1 MSEYKI
7 ELSHVTK
14 KFKTKRQHIVAVDD
28 VSFGVSEKE
37 FITLVGPSGCGK
49 STIIRMIDGII
60 TPSSGNIRID
70 DHKYTVKPSKSV
82 LQNIGFVF
90 QNHNLL
96 PWKTVW
102 ENLCL
107 PLNIMNLKEKKW
119 SEHAEKLLEMVHL
132 KNFKNSYP
140 GVLSSS
146 LRQRLGVIRAMV
158 YDPDILL
165 FDEPFGALDETLR
178 EVLDMEILN
187 IWKKTGKTIIFI
199 THNVSEAVLI
209 SQRILVMATNPGRI
223 IKELTID
230 IPSERNLDITED
242 PKVLAYETEVKSLI
256 GDVNLSVIK

>member
-1 MSEYKI
+1 MNEYKI

-14 KFKTKRQHIVAVDD
+14 EFRTKRQHITAVED
-28 VSFGVSEKE
+28 VSFGVHEKE
-37 FITLVGPSGCGK
+37 FVSLVGPSGCGK

-60 TPSSGNIRID
+60 APSSGNIRID
-70 DHKYTVKPSKSV
+70 DCTYTVNPPKSV

-107 PLNIMNLKEKKW
+107 PLKIMKLKEKKW
-119 SEHAEKLLEMVHL
+119 QDHTEKLLEMVHL
-132 KNFKNSYP
+132 QKFKNAYP
-140 GVLSSS
+140 GELSASMQ
-146 LRQRLGVIRAMV
+146 QRLGVIRAMV
-158 YDPDILL
+158 YDPDIVL

-209 SQRILVMATNPGRI
+209 SQRIFIMATNPGRI
-223 IKELTID
+223 LKEVSID
-230 IPSERNLDITED
+230 IPSERTLEMTGDS
-242 PKVLAYETEVKSLI
+242 KALAYEEEVKTLI
-256 GDVNLSVIK
+256 GDVSLSVIK